1 MTTTGNTLELV
12 YLLKRANRQLII
24 GQIDAALASYNRL
37 LATTTLLCG
46 RRACYMADAHLG
58 RAAVAIHKGNYELAD
73 DEIGQASMIYANVGE
88 NVRSEQMTQLAE
100 SCDAA
105 LYDTDATAIQKLLA
119 VYRNA
124 TRHLC
129 TPTDETM
136 AVVAY
141 SALGVLNNPLAKA
154 S

>member
-12 YLLKRANRQLII
+12 YLLKRANRQLVI
-24 GQIDAALASYNRL
+24 GQLDAALASYNRL

-58 RAAVAIHKGNYELAD
+58 RAAVAIQKGNYELAD
-73 DEIGQASMIYANVGE
+73 DEISQASMIYANLGE
-88 NVRSEQMTQLAE
+88 EIRSGQIAHLAE
-100 SCDAA
+100 NCDAA
-105 LYDTDATAIQKLLA
+105 LYDVDPTAIQHLLA

-136 AVVAY
+136 AIVAY
-141 SALGVLNNPLAKA
+141 STLNVLNNPLAKA